1 MISAAS
7 ARGWLFALA
16 AVGGLSGT
24 AARLHA
30 EEMLAPSFDAGVA
43 LRASQAAI
51 GRRLSDIALTD
62 QNGRRVTLGQFRGR
76 PLVISPIY
84 TSCYHI
90 CPTTTTHLRSVARV
104 AAGVIGESS
113 FSVLTVGFDAAH
125 DTPERMREYARARG
139 IDSPGWVFASGDA
152 ATVARLMAEIG
163 FAYVPAA
170 GGFDHMVQ
178 ATVVDPEGRVYRQ
191 VYGQQFETPLL
202 VDALKR
208 LVTGQRAAEKT
219 LPAMLDTVRLI
230 CSTFDPNTGRYRF
243 DYSLILSIA
252 IGVMCFSAVAAF
264 IWHSWRQLPRGG
276 RGT

>member
-1 MISAAS
+1 MTLSAS

-16 AVGGLSGT
+16 AAGGLGGVAT
-24 AARLHA
+24 GLRA
-30 EEMLAPSFDAGVA
+30 EQMLAPSFDAGVA

-51 GRRLSDIALTD
+51 GRKLSDFTLTD

-84 TSCYHI
+84 TSCYHV
-90 CPTTTTHLRSVARV
+90 CPTTTTHLRSVAGV
-104 AAGVIGESS
+104 ATGVLGPSA
-113 FSVLTVGFDAAH
+113 FSVLTVGFDSAH
-125 DTPERMREYARARG
+125 DTPERMREFARARG
-139 IDSPGWVFASGDA
+139 VDSPSWVFASADA
-152 ATVARLMAEIG
+152 ATVARLLSEIG
-163 FAYVPAA
+163 FTYVPAA

-252 IGVMCFSAVAAF
+252 IGVMCFAAIAAF
-264 IWHSWRQLPRGG
+264 IWHSWRQLPG
-276 RGT
+276 RDRPT